1 MRVWMQDEVNADAI
15 IAYDLDERGGDRLK
29 TFAPS
34 FATMAG
40 DENATPRF
48 VHRPLRR
55 KPRLGGDQRIDAG
68 IARHV
73 NLAPEALRPQ
83 VHGRPFG
90 GREKQVG
97 VSVDRGAIFL
107 LGPGEAGIVR
117 PQARFDMRDRYPR
130 E

>member
-55 KPRLGGDQRIDAG
+55 KPRLGADQRIDAG

-73 NLAPEALRPQ
+73 HLAMEALRAE
-83 VHGRPFG
+83 VRGGLFGRC
-90 GREKQVG
+90 EQQVG
-97 VSVDRGAIFL
+97 ASVDGGAIFL
-107 LGPGEAGIVR
+107 FRPREPWIVR
-117 PQARFDMRDRYPR
+117 
-130 E
+130 